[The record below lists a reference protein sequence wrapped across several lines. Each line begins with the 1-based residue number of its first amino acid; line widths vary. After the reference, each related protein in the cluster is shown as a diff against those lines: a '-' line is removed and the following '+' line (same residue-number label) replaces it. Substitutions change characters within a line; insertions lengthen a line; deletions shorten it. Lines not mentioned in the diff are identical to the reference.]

1 MKSYAS
7 SLVLHILSLV
17 LLAASGVYAAM
28 HGLWFCTAASAGVI
42 AGIGISLYRMQTR
55 QVQTMKRIVDCMK
68 NNDLSQLACPA
79 FSDRNM
85 QMLAEDLSAALKT
98 IRTHL
103 NEEET
108 KHQYYESLLNR
119 VDTAVLVCCENG
131 RMEWMN
137 KAAQKLLGNCNILPE
152 EISGALKNQQA
163 VARLQSRPIPAELAV
178 TATQIQ
184 LKGKTFWLVSLKN
197 IHTALEQTE
206 MEAWQKLIRVLTHEI
221 MNSITPIISLAD
233 TLSERS
239 VTDSADNFTGRQMQQ
254 GLQVIRRRSKSLL
267 EFVENY
273 RKLTRIAPPAK
284 TDIDVHDFF
293 NGLQQLFAGKP
304 FLSFKL
310 PDNLPRWKADRGQ
323 MEQVFI
329 NLIKNALEA
338 CEHTADASVCISVS
352 ATGKE
357 WNFQVTDNGEGILPE
372 VTERIFVPFF
382 TTKSGGS
389 GIGLAICKQIVL
401 LHGGQISVESQPNK
415 GSRFILSFPGYASI
429 FRMERFRRSHVTVEK
444 RTYHI
449 RLQAGKCPF
458 MTIPLALAV
467 PDARCDKFHPAFH
480 AVQLQVCQT
489 AGVYIKAWQTDICIG
504 HRHKKAGMTLP
515 PFAPDS
521 LSEYVGCLSGI
532 IPAGTDKIHICWNG
546 RQMQP
551 LQRAEHHGRRS
562 P

>member
-329 NLIKNALEA
+329 NLIKN
-338 CEHTADASVCISVS
+338 T
-352 ATGKE
+352 
-357 WNFQVTDNGEGILPE
+357 
-372 VTERIFVPFF
+372 
-382 TTKSGGS
+382 
-389 GIGLAICKQIVL
+389 
-401 LHGGQISVESQPNK
+401 
-415 GSRFILSFPGYASI
+415 
-429 FRMERFRRSHVTVEK
+429 
-444 RTYHI
+444 
-449 RLQAGKCPF
+449 
-458 MTIPLALAV
+458 
-467 PDARCDKFHPAFH
+467 
-480 AVQLQVCQT
+480 
-489 AGVYIKAWQTDICIG
+489 
-504 HRHKKAGMTLP
+504 
-515 PFAPDS
+515 
-521 LSEYVGCLSGI
+521 
-532 IPAGTDKIHICWNG
+532 
-546 RQMQP
+546 
-551 LQRAEHHGRRS
+551 
-562 P
+562 

>member
-239 VTDSADNFTGRQMQQ
+239 MTDSADNFTGRQMQQ

-415 GSRFILSFPGYASI
+415 GSRFILSFP
-429 FRMERFRRSHVTVEK
+429 T
-444 RTYHI
+444 
-449 RLQAGKCPF
+449 
-458 MTIPLALAV
+458 
-467 PDARCDKFHPAFH
+467 
-480 AVQLQVCQT
+480 
-489 AGVYIKAWQTDICIG
+489 
-504 HRHKKAGMTLP
+504 
-515 PFAPDS
+515 
-521 LSEYVGCLSGI
+521 
-532 IPAGTDKIHICWNG
+532 
-546 RQMQP
+546 
-551 LQRAEHHGRRS
+551 
-562 P
+562 

>member
-233 TLSERS
+233 TLSER
-239 VTDSADNFTGRQMQQ
+239 R
-254 GLQVIRRRSKSLL
+254 
-267 EFVENY
+267 NY

-415 GSRFILSFPGYASI
+415 GSRFILSFPA
-429 FRMERFRRSHVTVEK
+429 
-444 RTYHI
+444 
-449 RLQAGKCPF
+449 
-458 MTIPLALAV
+458 
-467 PDARCDKFHPAFH
+467 
-480 AVQLQVCQT
+480 
-489 AGVYIKAWQTDICIG
+489 
-504 HRHKKAGMTLP
+504 
-515 PFAPDS
+515 
-521 LSEYVGCLSGI
+521 
-532 IPAGTDKIHICWNG
+532 
-546 RQMQP
+546 
-551 LQRAEHHGRRS
+551 
-562 P
+562 